1 MGRLT
6 WSAPDGHW
14 GVHGLDW
21 NGLDTLSPAAY
32 RIVYGAMRKL
42 KDMEDRVEELRAY
55 VKSDDLDL
63 AGDVIGEMLDG

>member
-21 NGLDTLSPAAY
+21 NDLSPAVY
-32 RIVYGAMRKL
+32 QTVYGAMCKL
-42 KDMEDRVEELRAY
+42 KDMEDQVEELRSYAR
-55 VKSDDLDL
+55 DGDFDL
-63 AGDVIGEMLDG
+63 AGGVIEEMLNG